1 MTGLR
6 LSSPVDPE
14 AHLKEL
20 RRGGPITGAKETG
33 KREPV
38 SVWSTRNA

>member
-14 AHLKEL
+14 VHLKEL
-20 RRGGPITGAKETG
+20 RRGGPITGAKETWE
-33 KREPV
+33 REPV